1 MHNITIKIGII
12 AGIFA
17 LLLAFI
23 AKIPIYPP
31 ENLVLSFNIFTI
43 DNLEYFFWGYLVN
56 GTTAYTAVG
65 GSISEVIISTSIW
78 LMIFYIGLSSIFAS
92 TNKAKL
98 HNSIKLFKINIL
110 LLSIIL
116 LIFGIIIFFILLVDF
131 ALFLYVIGFG
141 YYFIIIILILNVTS
155 LKILKQD
162 SVFLN

>member
-1 MHNITIKIGII
+1 MTIKSGII

-17 LLLAFI
+17 LLLAFL

-31 ENLVLSFNIFTI
+31 ENLALSFNIFAI
-43 DNLEYFFWGYLVN
+43 DNLEYFFWGYLIN
-56 GTTAYTAVG
+56 GNIAYTAVG
-65 GSISEVIISTSIW
+65 GSISEVIISACVW

-92 TNKAKL
+92 TSKAKIN
-98 HNSIKLFKINIL
+98 NSIKLFQINIL

-116 LIFGIIIFFILLVDF
+116 LVFGIIIFFILLENF

-141 YYFIIIILILNVTS
+141 YYFVIMILILNVAA

-162 SVFLN
+162 